1 MNPVD
6 PSYRWEWLFMIYT
19 KWRPADVY
27 YMVRDE
33 LTDSPTMQK
42 HQLDPKTDNRCS
54 NRLVCEPGR
63 V

>member
-1 MNPVD
+1 
-6 PSYRWEWLFMIYT
+6 MIYT